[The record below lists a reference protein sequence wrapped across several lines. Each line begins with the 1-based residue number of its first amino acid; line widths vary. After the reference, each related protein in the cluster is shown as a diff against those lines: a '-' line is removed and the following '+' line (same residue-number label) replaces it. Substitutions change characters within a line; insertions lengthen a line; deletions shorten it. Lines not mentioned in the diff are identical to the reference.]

1 MERRTPNG
9 GNVFWKSGRELID
22 GHTHVRYWRASGQRS
37 PGLSFSYAHPT
48 FLQARSLSASFG
60 LLNVFLQVVPATLSD
75 GYTPPCRSVEASSD
89 QQPLPRRTPTV
100 CCVHDTRLEHKVRQR
115 PASDRRVGPERAAC
129 GPRKLPPGAAVV
141 RQS

>member
-1 MERRTPNG
+1 MPALLLVTQSRPQACLMTG
-9 GNVFWKSGRELID
+9 VSTGNVF
-22 GHTHVRYWRASGQRS
+22 
-37 PGLSFSYAHPT
+37 P
-48 FLQARSLSASFG
+48 ARWLSAYFL
-60 LLNVFLQVVPATLSD
+60 LLNVLLQVVPATLSD